1 MGSQYSGSS
10 SSNISCAFCG
20 AEQLLVTYR
29 CTQCKVAY
37 YCNEKCQRKDWSVHK
52 QECYNNALWNQKL
65 ERPFLQRKEMTV
77 IYCSETA
84 VPFDDLDLQAK
95 YSWPLY
101 PCEENFPVAFVVVV
115 NDGETSLDRPNK
127 EELQWL
133 TKLCEVLVERY
144 VSDMYMMNFHNN
156 VHNSCGKT
164 PSSLNEKAL
173 MEQNKWI
180 FVETLSNHK

>member
-1 MGSQYSGSS
+1 M
-10 SSNISCAFCG
+10 
-20 AEQLLVTYR
+20 
-29 CTQCKVAY
+29 
-37 YCNEKCQRKDWSVHK
+37 
-52 QECYNNALWNQKL
+52 
-65 ERPFLQRKEMTV
+65 
-77 IYCSETA
+77 
-84 VPFDDLDLQAK
+84 
-95 YSWPLY
+95 
-101 PCEENFPVAFVVVV
+101 

-144 VSDMYMMNFHNN
+144 VSDKYMMNFHNS

-164 PSSLNEKAL
+164 PSSLNEEAL